1 MKTLLPQGSSRSLLS
16 LTTCGYLPYSRQNSL
31 NLATHRSQGCPGKL
45 GSPLFQ
51 GDGRK
56 SRSADCRERS
66 TRREDPRGGLA
77 PLPWSCEVSID
88 LVNAAETL
96 GQDRIHIISITARHT
111 ALDWSR
117 REHGRVVFLRG
128 KSRSKC
134 DCPRDRG
141 NYPAFIAT
149 NNTRIEPRQRR
160 RRAES
165 AAYTAG
171 AACAVTHSR
180 ELQSAI
186 RLRGQTAS
194 TCLTL
199 VTPAR
204 LPTIG
209 ESRDQ
214 PIAPTGQTRFGLLLG
229 HLPSARRNKR
239 DLPPPP
245 MVRSC
250 HR

>member
-1 MKTLLPQGSSRSLLS
+1 MKTLLPQGFSRSLLS

-31 NLATHRSQGCPGKL
+31 NLATHRSQGCVGNL

-51 GDGRK
+51 GDGPK
-56 SRSADCRERS
+56 SRSADCRRS
-66 TRREDPRGGLA
+66 TRREHPRGGLA

-88 LVNAAETL
+88 LVSATETL
-96 GQDRIHIISITARHT
+96 GQDRIHIISITARRT
-111 ALDWSR
+111 ALDWCR
-117 REHGRVVFLRG
+117 RENGRVVFLRG

-134 DCPRDRG
+134 DCPRDRS
-141 NYPAFIAT
+141 NYPAFMAT
-149 NNTRIEPRQRR
+149 NNTRIEPRQRQ

-186 RLRGQTAS
+186 RLRRQAAS

-209 ESRDQ
+209 ESRD
-214 PIAPTGQTRFGLLLG
+214 
-229 HLPSARRNKR
+229 
-239 DLPPPP
+239 
-245 MVRSC
+245 
-250 HR
+250 